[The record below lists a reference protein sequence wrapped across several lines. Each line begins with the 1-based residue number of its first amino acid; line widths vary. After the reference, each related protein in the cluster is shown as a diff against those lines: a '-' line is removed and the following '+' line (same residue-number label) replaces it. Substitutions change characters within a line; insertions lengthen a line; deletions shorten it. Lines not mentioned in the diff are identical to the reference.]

1 MMSHIHDRL
10 VLRSVLCLLAL
21 SLFSGCGAGG
31 AGLIRLR
38 AENWQ
43 PTPGGSIQASDLN
56 NPGDLIDVEEVLGL
70 DGENTFWVYAV
81 EADLGLGTYEVADI
95 SFTGTGTTTLTT
107 DIDFS
112 GTTFDTGTVLDSDL
126 AASVMTFHSK
136 GALLG
141 MGPIMLKYIWGV
153 DHLVFDTTLSGT
165 TTIGG
170 GKGGDMTIP
179 ATATKSIDEWVPAFG
194 LGASFAMPVG
204 NNWSFEVDAE
214 LAGLWISY
222 GDIDGTYEGMTVR
235 AGLRQGTGILFG
247 AGHRSLVIDVSDD
260 GSGTSADIDLGGSYL
275 FAEWA
280 F

>member
-1 MMSHIHDRL
+1 MSHIHDRL

-56 NPGDLIDVEEVLGL
+56 NPGDLIDVEEMLGL
-70 DGENTFWVYAV
+70 DGANSFWVYAV

-95 SFTGTGTTTLTT
+95 SFTGTGTTTLAN
-107 DIDFS
+107 DIEFA
-112 GTTFDTGTVLDSDL
+112 GITFDSGMDTQLNSNL
-126 AASVMTFHSK
+126 EASVMTFHSK

-165 TTIGG
+165 TM
-170 GKGGDMTIP
+170 GDP
-179 ATATKSIDEWVPAFG
+179 ATATKTIDEWVPAFG

-214 LAGLWISY
+214 LAGLWVSY